1 MVSQKRKDS
10 KMIHLARINVDG
22 KTTKADWL
30 DLMLTLQDMKV
41 NKVIAIYKENGK
53 INTKLRNVY
62 QRDNQG
68 RLWMIM
74 NRGNACNKRVQ
85 VIQENKQLLLQIL

>member
-1 MVSQKRKDS
+1 
-10 KMIHLARINVDG
+10 MIELARINVDG
-22 KTTKADWL
+22 KTQKADWL

-41 NKVIAIYKENGK
+41 NKVIAIYKEDGK
-53 INTKLRNVY
+53 INHQLRNVY

-74 NRGNACNKRVQ
+74 NRGNACNRLAK